1 MNNNYRISEE
11 RARINDNRI
20 NNKTNSKRL
29 TRLLYVLMCGLVLTA
44 CGMVSEAANG
54 TGTNETATSASG
66 SAASGT
72 SATATPEPTSAPTAT
87 PTATPKPKTLYQTYK
102 KEPALTRVIIKGHSK
117 KEIRDMFYVK
127 KIPDTIWKE
136 MQGKSYHK
144 GCPLKR
150 SDLRLIRVLYR
161 GYDKK
166 TYIGELVAAK
176 KVSDEFR
183 DIFYKLYKKKYQ
195 FGKIQ
200 RIDAYDGDDDAS
212 IADDNT
218 SCFNHRVVAGSSNLS
233 KHAYGIAI
241 DINPLYNPYVCWEN
255 GKMRV
260 SPPEGKKYANRKK
273 SFKHKITKSDICYK
287 YFHQKG
293 YFWGG
298 DWRTIK
304 DYQHFQKQ

>member
-1 MNNNYRISEE
+1 MDRNEMK
-11 RARINDNRI
+11 NRI
-20 NNKTNSKRL
+20 RKNRTGRIINT
-29 TRLLYVLMCGLVLTA
+29 LVVILSCLFITA
-44 CGMVSEAANG
+44 CGMISAAADGRSGGEAGA
-54 TGTNETATSASG
+54 EAEATSG
-66 SAASGT
+66 GAASPGAADGT
-72 SATATPEPTSAPTAT
+72 EATEEPAPT
-87 PTATPKPKTLYQTYK
+87 PTPKPKTLYETYR
-102 KEPALTRVIIKGHSK
+102 KEPALTRVIIKGHTK
-117 KEIRDMFYVK
+117 KEIKEMFYVQ
-127 KIPDTIWKE
+127 KIPKKVWKD

-144 GCPLKR
+144 GCPVKK
-150 SDLRLIRVLYR
+150 SGLRLIRVLYR

-176 KVSDEFR
+176 KVSKEFKE
-183 DIFYKLYKKKYQ
+183 IFYKLYKKKYQ

-218 SCFNHRVVAGSSNLS
+218 SCFNHRVVAGSTHLS

-241 DINPLYNPYVCWEN
+241 DINPLYNPYVCWVN
-255 GKMRV
+255 GKMKV
-260 SPPEGKKYANRKK
+260 SPPKGKKYANRKK
-273 SFKHKITKSDICYK
+273 KFKHKITKKDLCYK
-287 YFHQKG
+287 YFHNKG

>member
-1 MNNNYRISEE
+1 MI
-11 RARINDNRI
+11 I
-20 NNKTNSKRL
+20 
-29 TRLLYVLMCGLVLTA
+29 TA
-44 CGMVSEAANG
+44 CGYIAEARDDANRA
-54 TGTNETATSASG
+54 ELLSG
-66 SAASGT
+66 SDDGGAASGAAASGGAVT
-72 SATATPEPTSAPTAT
+72 PSATAGVEPVPSPTATPEP
-87 PTATPKPKTLYQTYK
+87 KTLYETYK
-102 KEPALTRVIIKGHSK
+102 NAPALTRVIIKGHTK
-117 KEIRDMFYVK
+117 KEIKEMFYVK
-127 KIPDTIWKE
+127 KIPKKVWKD

-144 GCPLKR
+144 GCPVKK
-150 SDLRLIRVLYR
+150 SGLRLIRVLYR

-176 KVSDEFR
+176 RVSEEFKE
-183 DIFYKLYKKKYQ
+183 IIYKLYKKKYQ

-200 RIDAYDGDDDAS
+200 RIDAYGGDDDAS

-241 DINPLYNPYVCWEN
+241 DINPLYNPYVCWVN
-255 GKMRV
+255 GKMKV
-260 SPPEGKKYANRKK
+260 SPPKAKKYANRKK
-273 SFKHKITKSDICYK
+273 KFKHKITKQDLCYK
-287 YFHQKG
+287 YFHKKG